1 MDDSAT
7 DRHVLSN
14 ILTRHGYRVGLAK
27 NGEESRVMTK
37 ETMDL
42 ISMDV
47 IMPGLDG
54 FQATRKTVR
63 DKVTPQIPVI
73 LSTANS
79 QTTDKI

>member
-1 MDDSAT
+1 
-7 DRHVLSN
+7 
-14 ILTRHGYRVGLAK
+14 
-27 NGEESRVMTK
+27 MTK

-63 DKVTPQIPVI
+63 DEVTPQIPVI

-79 QTTDKI
+79 QTTDKIWALGQGALKLLNINW

>member
-1 MDDSAT
+1 
-7 DRHVLSN
+7 
-14 ILTRHGYRVGLAK
+14 
-27 NGEESRVMTK
+27 MTK